1 MRINPNDWYMILLND
16 EPLIPEHIDS
26 IMDYWTAETV
36 LEFMKL
42 IDPSKEL
49 IIQKVS
55 LIDTE
60 QASSEVAHGWFN
72 NGLPKEE

>member
-1 MRINPNDWYMILLND
+1 MRVNPNDWYMILLND

-36 LEFMKL
+36 LEFVRL

-49 IIQKVS
+49 IIQRVS
-55 LIDTE
+55 FIDTE
-60 QASSEVAHGWFN
+60 QASSEVGHG
-72 NGLPKEE
+72 

>member
-1 MRINPNDWYMILLND
+1 MRINPNDWYMILLDD

-49 IIQKVS
+49 IIQKVGF
-55 LIDTE
+55 IDTE
-60 QASSEVAHGWFN
+60 QASSEVGY
-72 NGLPKEE
+72 G